1 MTRRSNEGDTVAVQI
16 INRIAQG
23 AHLKVTGITAACI
36 KMTHVQRAS
45 QLRCNCVA
53 YLYGAFRK
61 NLCQLVAIGMRQGSI
76 GTGFHA
82 FAAEEAFVIIYL
94 CLALLHAHSL
104 DRADLCALAAAV
116 TASAA
121 AQLTTQTL
129 IAGSIYIFRCNLPG
143 EDCLQ
148 HL

>member
-16 INRIAQG
+16 IHRIAQS
-23 AHLKVTGITAACI
+23 AHFKVTGITAACI
-36 KMTHVQRAS
+36 KMAHVQRAS
-45 QLRCNCVA
+45 QLRSNSAA

-61 NLCQLVAIGMRQGSI
+61 NLCQLVAIGVRQGII

-82 FAAEEAFVIIYL
+82 FAAEKAFVIIYP
-94 CLALLHAHSL
+94 CLALLQAHSL
-104 DRADLCALAAAV
+104 NRADLCALAAAV
-116 TASAA
+116 AASAA
-121 AQLTTQTL
+121 AQLTAQTL
-129 IAGSIYIFRCNLPG
+129 MAGSIYIFRCNLPG